1 MEIVRTVKE
10 ILDYARQFRGK
21 IIVVK
26 VNKDVLVDKKKLNN
40 VIRDM
45 ILLKSAGIEI
55 VATHS
60 ETQFT
65 RDQWLSLEPVVFLDI
80 STISGIT
87 GQIAVGATPVVY
99 FEETPELSSEKAI
112 VSLAI
117 KLGAVKIV
125 YVTNFD
131 GIFGPERRLIH
142 EMDIKQARE
151 LLNKPGTVTGEAK
164 KRIEVALIACEQK
177 ILRIHIIGARE
188 GSLLKEILTCYG
200 TGTMIYKSMYQEVRK
215 AEKSDVAEIFGIIK
229 EAIKQTSVT
238 LDRIEKKIDNFWVFA
253 VDQQVHGCMLIEND
267 AKTKICEISYL
278 SASVTYEDP
287 QVFKRLVQAALK
299 NVPPDFKCV
308 VLSVEKN
315 TNLLGIYPWFK
326 ELGFAKRLPAQCG
339 IAGEN
344 HFEAWI
350 RVIG

>member
-10 ILDYARQFRGK
+10 ILDYVRQFRGK

-26 VNKDVLVDKKKLNN
+26 VNKDVLADKKKLNN

-45 ILLKSAGIEI
+45 ILLKSAGIKI

-60 ETQFT
+60 EARFT
-65 RDQWLSLEPVVFLDI
+65 RDQWLSLEPVFLGI

-87 GQIAVGATPVVY
+87 GQMAKGATPVVY
-99 FEETPELSSEKAI
+99 FEETPKLSSEKAI

-131 GIFGPERRLIH
+131 GIFESGKRLIH
-142 EMDIKQARE
+142 EMDVEQARE
-151 LLNKPGTVTGEAK
+151 LLKKSGAVTGEAR
-164 KRIEVALIACEQK
+164 KRVEVALIACGQG
-177 ILRIHIIGARE
+177 IPRIHIIGARE
-188 GSLLKEILTCYG
+188 GSLLKEILTCHG
-200 TGTMIYKSMYQEVRK
+200 TGTMIYKSMYQEIEPAK
-215 AEKSDVAEIFGIIK
+215 KSEVAEIFGIIK
-229 EAIKQTSVT
+229 EAIKQTSIT
-238 LDRIEKKIDNFWVFA
+238 FERIKKKIDNFWVFV
-253 VDQQVHGCMLIEND
+253 VDEQVHGCMLIEND
-267 AKTKICEISYL
+267 TVSKICEISYL
-278 SASVTYEDP
+278 SASEMYKDS
-287 QVFKRLVQAALK
+287 QVFKRLILSALEK
-299 NVPPDFKCV
+299 VPTDFKCV
-308 VLSVEKN
+308 FLSVEKN

-350 RVIG
+350 RITE